1 MRFTKILKDVIW
13 LLATEGRVS
22 YRRLRR
28 EFDIDDAF
36 IDDIRAEL
44 IQQKHLAADVD
55 GRYLVWSP
63 GGGPA
68 QPAVVPDNPPHLQS
82 NDAAPTAIAGPP
94 DDLPPLT
101 LDAPPPAAADAG
113 PSAGERRQITVMF
126 CDLVGSTELSTSL
139 DPEDLQDVIRAY
151 QEVVT
156 HVAQDF
162 DGFVAKYMGDGVLIY
177 FGYPQA
183 LEKDAERALRTGLA
197 IVEAMAGLN
206 ADLDRAGDTGLAVR
220 IGIATGLVV
229 VGEVVGE
236 GSSEEK
242 AVVGE
247 TPNIAARLQ
256 GLAAPN
262 GIVISDATHA
272 LIGDGFIL
280 GDHGTHALKGISA
293 PVQAWTVSGLSGEDL
308 DERPEVGGP
317 SILVGRDEEVG
328 LLGRAWQQ
336 SAEEGRGQVVLVN
349 GEPGIGKSTLID
361 TLRRRVRAEGRLRIT
376 MRCSPYHTNS
386 ALYPVIEHMKRIV
399 GWAPED
405 DGAARLRK
413 LEHTL
418 DGYSLPLAEVVPLIA
433 ELLSLPLDG
442 DRYSPLDLTPQQ
454 LKQQTADAL
463 VAWMLEE
470 TERQPTLQVW
480 EDIHWADPTTLEFLG
495 LLIDQS
501 PTAALLL
508 IFSYRPEFVPAWPA
522 RSHVTQITL
531 NRLDRPQIEVLV
543 TALAGGKG
551 LPDDVMGHIVDKTD
565 GVPLYVEE
573 LTKTLLTSN
582 ILREQGDRYAL
593 TGPLS
598 DVMIPASLQESLM
611 ARLDRLPT
619 VREIAQLGAVLGR
632 EFAYDMLRAT
642 STFEEPRLRDGLESL
657 VDAEL
662 LYQRGRP
669 PRSRYIFKHA
679 LVQDAAYQ
687 SLLKRTRQQYH
698 RQVAELLE
706 SQFADMVDANP
717 ELIAHHH
724 TEAGN
729 AEEATGY
736 WQRAGQK
743 AVQRSANEEA
753 ISHFKKSLETLRTCP
768 DTKDRDRKELA
779 LQTALG
785 PPLMATMG
793 YAASDV
799 VETYSRARE
808 PCGRI
813 GETDE
818 VFLVLWGLWLFHLAR
833 ADHPTAREL
842 AERLLDLAQE
852 NDNPALLMQAH
863 LAIGASFFFS
873 GEFGESLRVLDAS
886 IALYDPREHHD
897 IAFRYGGLDTR
908 LVCTA
913 YSAISL
919 WMLGRVDQAIA
930 RGDAALAFAAEMS
943 HDYSR
948 LRALNWDSQLR
959 QFVGDRQ
966 SVLDRADSAIAQA
979 TEKGFALV
987 QAQGPIMRGWAL
999 AVNGQGAEGL
1009 PMMRQGLEAWTKT
1022 GAGLA
1027 DPYFR
1032 SLLADAYLHA
1042 GRPDDGIAA
1051 VEDGLAIVERT
1062 ADRCVEAELHR
1073 LKGELLLK
1081 QGGPDA
1087 TGDAETCFNTA
1098 IDIARS
1104 QGSLSFELRA
1114 ATSLARLARAQE
1126 WTNHKAYDLLG
1137 AVYGQ
1142 FTEGFGTPDLKDAKA
1157 LLDALHGFVG
1167 AAVA

>member
-1 MRFTKILKDVIW
+1 M
-13 LLATEGRVS
+13 
-22 YRRLRR
+22 
-28 EFDIDDAF
+28 
-36 IDDIRAEL
+36 
-44 IQQKHLAADVD
+44 
-55 GRYLVWSP
+55 
-63 GGGPA
+63 
-68 QPAVVPDNPPHLQS
+68 
-82 NDAAPTAIAGPP
+82 
-94 DDLPPLT
+94 
-101 LDAPPPAAADAG
+101 
-113 PSAGERRQITVMF
+113 
-126 CDLVGSTELSTSL
+126 
-139 DPEDLQDVIRAY
+139 
-151 QEVVT
+151 
-156 HVAQDF
+156 
-162 DGFVAKYMGDGVLIY
+162 
-177 FGYPQA
+177 
-183 LEKDAERALRTGLA
+183 
-197 IVEAMAGLN
+197 
-206 ADLDRAGDTGLAVR
+206 
-220 IGIATGLVV
+220 

-799 VETYSRARE
+799 VETHSRARE
-808 PCGRI
+808 LCGRI

-897 IAFRYGGLDTR
+897 IAFRYGGLGYTPR
-908 LVCTA
+908 
-913 YSAISL
+913 
-919 WMLGRVDQAIA
+919 
-930 RGDAALAFAAEMS
+930 
-943 HDYSR
+943 
-948 LRALNWDSQLR
+948 
-959 QFVGDRQ
+959 
-966 SVLDRADSAIAQA
+966 
-979 TEKGFALV
+979 
-987 QAQGPIMRGWAL
+987 
-999 AVNGQGAEGL
+999 
-1009 PMMRQGLEAWTKT
+1009 
-1022 GAGLA
+1022 
-1027 DPYFR
+1027 
-1032 SLLADAYLHA
+1032 
-1042 GRPDDGIAA
+1042 
-1051 VEDGLAIVERT
+1051 
-1062 ADRCVEAELHR
+1062 LHR
-1073 LKGELLLK
+1073 LFGHFAVDVGARGPGHRARRRGPGVRRGDVARLQPAAGAELGQPVASVRRRPPVRSRSRRRGDRPGDGKGLRAGSGPGADNARMGARGERAGRRGPAHDAPGPRGLDEDRRRARRSLFPVAARRRLSSCRSAGRRDRGGRRRPGHRRADRRSLRRGRAPSPEGGTPAEARRAGRDGGRRDLL
-1081 QGGPDA
+1081 QY
-1087 TGDAETCFNTA
+1087 GDRYRP
-1098 IDIARS
+1098 IA
-1104 QGSLSFELRA
+1104 GLPVLRA
-1114 ATSLARLARAQE
+1114 ARRHQ
-1126 WTNHKAYDLLG
+1126 
-1137 AVYGQ
+1137 
-1142 FTEGFGTPDLKDAKA
+1142 P
-1157 LLDALHGFVG
+1157 G
-1167 AAVA
+1167 AACAGPGMDKP